1 MLPPG
6 EVILIRTLVQ
16 IFSQADTFG
25 WVFAHEG
32 PYDALII
39 DSALSTA
46 NGSDAAPQAKAILKL
61 ISRDTAPSPH
71 TLQRPIKA
79 EKLQEWLKTAEVD
92 LPTNQTIAV
101 AQQSP
106 GLQAMPETRFRL
118 LRWPPT
124 ALLQNDATLIRM
136 SSLLSRRA
144 LQLSE
149 LAELSNQSVDSCR
162 LFIEKLLPM
171 KLVSCES
178 TAPTVTLSYTTLR
191 PEQQTSTPAKIPFH
205 RGLISGIRRRLGL

>member
-1 MLPPG
+1 MLPPKD
-6 EVILIRTLVQ
+6 VILIRTLVH
-16 IFSQADTFG
+16 IFSQSNTFT
-25 WVFAHEG
+25 WVFANEG

-39 DSALSTA
+39 DSASSMA

-61 ISRDTAPSPH
+61 ISRDTEPSQH
-71 TLQRPIKA
+71 TLQRPIRA
-79 EKLQEWLKTAEVD
+79 EKLQEWLKTAWTD
-92 LPTNQTIAV
+92 PPTNQMTAV
-101 AQQSP
+101 AQPP
-106 GLQAMPETRFRL
+106 GLLAMPETRFKL

-124 ALLQNDATLIRM
+124 ALLQNDVNLIRM

-149 LAELSNQSVDSCR
+149 LAELSHQSVDSCR
-162 LFIEKLLPM
+162 IFIEKLLPM

-178 TAPTVTLSYTTLR
+178 TTPAVTPGYTTLQ
-191 PEQQTSTPAKIPFH
+191 PDQPTSTPAKIPFH